1 MRTRGPLSN
10 IRVLDLTR
18 VWAGPLSLRMLADFG
33 AEVIKISDPRVPINR
48 ANGTNNKLNRNK
60 KSIALRLD
68 EPEGRQMLLD
78 LVNISD
84 VLVENFRPRVM
95 RNFDLTYETIKTVK
109 PDIIMCS
116 MPGFGAEGE
125 YAEYPAF
132 GPSVETMTGITSL
145 MGYPGGPPMVSSIA
159 YPDPLA
165 AMNGSGALMSALLHR
180 RRTGQGQFIDL
191 ALSEGPVCQIGEHIV
206 AFSRTGTQPPRI
218 GNTHPD
224 HAPYGVYPASGD
236 DQWLAICVTSDDQW
250 AILQGLMGN
259 PGWAD
264 DARFANSESR
274 VTHRD
279 ELDKLVGRWTV
290 EHDALELTRTLQES
304 GIAAGAALKNW
315 QLLDDPHLNQRG
327 FMMDIE
333 EPELGVKRYPG
344 QAIRL
349 SSTPATNQNPSPR
362 LGEHSR
368 QVLRDLLSMSDAEID
383 RLASQE
389 TIGLMDA

>member
-1 MRTRGPLSN
+1 LTMGPLSN

-48 ANGTNNKLNRNK
+48 SNGTNNKLNRNK
-60 KSIALRLD
+60 LGLALRLD

-95 RNFDLTYETIKTVK
+95 RNFDLTYETLKTVK

-116 MPGFGAEGE
+116 MPGFGTEGE
-125 YAEYPAF
+125 YANYPAF

-165 AMNGSGALMSALLHR
+165 AMNGSGVLMSALLHR

-206 AFSRTGTQPPRI
+206 AFSRTGKQPARI

-224 HAPYGVYPASGD
+224 HAPYGVYSAAGD
-236 DQWLAICVTSDDQW
+236 DEWIAICVTSDDQW
-250 AILQGLMGN
+250 AILQEIMGN
-259 PGWAD
+259 PRWAGD
-264 DARFANSESR
+264 TRFANSERR
-274 VTHRD
+274 VTHRV
-279 ELDKLVGRWTV
+279 ELDASLGRWTA
-290 EHDALELTRTLQES
+290 ERDALELTRTLQER

-327 FMMDIE
+327 FIMDIE
-333 EPELGVKRYPG
+333 EPDLGTKRYPG

-349 SSTPATNQNPSPR
+349 SSTPATKQNPSPR

-368 QVLRDLLSMSDAEID
+368 QVLRDLLSMSNAEID
-383 RLASQE
+383 RLVNQGI
-389 TIGLMDA
+389 IGLMDE

>member
-1 MRTRGPLSN
+1 MGPLSN
-10 IRVLDLTR
+10 IRILDLTR

-33 AEVIKISDPRVPINR
+33 AEVIKISDPRVPIDR
-48 ANGTNNKLNRNK
+48 ESGTNNKLNRNK
-60 KSIALRLD
+60 LGLALRLD

-78 LVNISD
+78 LTNISD

-95 RNFDLTYETIKTVK
+95 RNFDLTYEDLKAVK

-165 AMNGSGALMSALLHR
+165 GMNASGALMSALLHR
-180 RRTGQGQFIDL
+180 RRTGQGQFIDV

-206 AFSRTGTQPPRI
+206 AFSRTGTQPLRT

-224 HAPYGVYPASGD
+224 HAPYGVYPTDVD
-236 DQWLAICVTSDDQW
+236 DQWIAICVTSDDQW
-250 AILQGLMGN
+250 AILQKLMGN
-259 PGWAD
+259 SEGA
-264 DARFANSESR
+264 DARFANSKSR
-274 VTHRD
+274 VTHRAK
-279 ELDKLVGRWTV
+279 LDVLVSQWTV
-290 EHDALELTRTLQES
+290 QHDSHELTQKLQEHE
-304 GIAAGAALKNW
+304 IAAGAAVKNW
-315 QLLDDPHLNQRG
+315 QMLEDPHMNQRG
-327 FMMDIE
+327 FIMDIE
-333 EPELGVKRYPG
+333 EPDLGVKRYPG

-349 SSTPATNQNPSPR
+349 SSTPATDKNPSPR

-368 QVLRDLLSMSDAEID
+368 QLLGDLLAKSDAEID
-383 RLASQE
+383 RLANHGI
-389 TIGLMDA
+389 IGLLDD